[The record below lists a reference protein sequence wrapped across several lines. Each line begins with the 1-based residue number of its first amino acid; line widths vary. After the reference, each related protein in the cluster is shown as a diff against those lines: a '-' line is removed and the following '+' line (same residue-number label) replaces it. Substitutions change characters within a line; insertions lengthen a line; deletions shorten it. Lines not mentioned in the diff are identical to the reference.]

1 MKKFFLSIVLAMLCF
16 GARADN
22 LTEMQQKFV
31 NDRFGM
37 FIHFNMP
44 TFVDQD
50 WPDPDQPA
58 DTFNPK
64 NLTANNGRK
73 EPNSPA

>member
-16 GARADN
+16 GVWADN

-58 DTFNPK
+58 ET
-64 NLTANNGRK
+64 
-73 EPNSPA
+73 